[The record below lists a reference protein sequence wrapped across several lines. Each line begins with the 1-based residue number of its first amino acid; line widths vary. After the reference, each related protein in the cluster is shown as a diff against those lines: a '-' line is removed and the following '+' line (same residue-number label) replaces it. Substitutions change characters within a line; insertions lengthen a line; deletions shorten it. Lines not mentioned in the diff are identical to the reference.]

1 MRFQEKVVIITGGAG
16 GIGLITAQ
24 RFLQEGARVALWDYS
39 SEGLARASAKL
50 EHGTDKLRAYEIN
63 VTDEHQVEHVFQQVE
78 QDLGA
83 VDIIIC
89 NAGITRDAM
98 LHKMSVEAFD
108 AVIDVNLKGVFLC
121 GQAAAKR
128 MRERGSGVI
137 LSTSSI
143 VGIGGNIGQSNYAA
157 TKAGVIAMTQ
167 TWARELGSKGVRVN
181 AVAPGFIETEM
192 IQTVPDKV
200 KDLVKSHTSMGRLG
214 KPVEIANAFIFLASE
229 EASFITGQVLSVDG
243 GLRL

>member
-1 MRFQEKVVIITGGAG
+1 
-16 GIGLITAQ
+16 
-24 RFLQEGARVALWDYS
+24 
-39 SEGLARASAKL
+39 
-50 EHGTDKLRAYEIN
+50 
-63 VTDEHQVEHVFQQVE
+63 
-78 QDLGA
+78 
-83 VDIIIC
+83 
-89 NAGITRDAM
+89 M
-98 LHKMSVEAFD
+98 LFRS
-108 AVIDVNLKGVFLC
+108 
-121 GQAAAKR
+121 
-128 MRERGSGVI
+128 
-137 LSTSSI
+137 
-143 VGIGGNIGQSNYAA
+143 
-157 TKAGVIAMTQ
+157 Q